1 MLLSL
6 TDGVESYARGVNVDR
21 AFWPECYEGNAGDIL
36 ETPQIQVS
44 EDYLRQLTLFLCFLC
59 STVPLGAVGIQDLTI
74 TSVSYEAIPFN
85 NATLPGF
92 LTAADPYAISN
103 SGQVVG
109 DYYYHL
115 GQDYESGGFTYGNGV
130 LTKFAYP
137 TVSTYLLPSG
147 INDSGVVI
155 LSSPQSAVG
164 FVGTPG
170 AFTPVSFPG
179 ATQTTLNAIN
189 DAGVVVGSY
198 VDANGNSHGFI
209 YKPNGIYTTF
219 DSQITGP
226 FQSGTQLTGINN
238 QGDIVG
244 VSGGQAFIFIDGK
257 FDTLINDTPA
267 SINDKDQ
274 IFFPLAYG
282 GSDILDY
289 NTRTLGVLSG
299 GYEGIDAYRSKMN
312 NSGVITG
319 PSGYLVVPT
328 PEPATFLLTLPVLV
342 GLALLAKQRAT

>member
-1 MLLSL
+1 M
-6 TDGVESYARGVNVDR
+6 
-21 AFWPECYEGNAGDIL
+21 
-36 ETPQIQVS
+36 
-44 EDYLRQLTLFLCFLC
+44 RQLTFFLCFLC

-74 TSVSYEAIPFN
+74 TSVSYEAIPFYFR
-85 NATLPGF
+85 TLPGF

-198 VDANGNSHGFI
+198 LDTSGNQHGFI
-209 YKPNGIYTTF
+209 YRPDGMYTTF
-219 DSQITGP
+219 DGP
-226 FQSGTQLTGINN
+226 FTGTSRIGTRLSGINN
-238 QGDIVG
+238 QGDLVG
-244 VSGGQAFIFIDGK
+244 VSDIGPFIFTNGS
-257 FDTLINDTPA
+257 FDTLYGDIPT

-274 IFFPLAYG
+274 IFFPLGYH

-289 NTRTLGVLSG
+289 TTNTLEVLSG

-328 PEPATFLLTLPVLV
+328 PEPATFLLTLPVLA